1 MKAIGLSRREWLLA
15 APAMAASVA
24 GVALPVAA
32 AEGRWPTRPLRLLVG
47 FPGGSSPDLM
57 ARLLADPLS
66 RALGQPVVVDNRV
79 GAGGNLAATLV
90 ARATDGHTL
99 GLMINGNLT
108 TARLLQPATA
118 YDPAT
123 DLAPVA
129 LLGSAPLLLCAG
141 AQAPTPFKAFAPHAR
156 EAGARWN
163 FGSPG
168 IGTLG
173 HLGMELL
180 QQRTGLAAVHVPYPG
195 NPQVV
200 AALLAG
206 EVQMALL
213 PPGLALPLVR
223 AGRLQ
228 VLLATSTGRS
238 GLAPEVPGLAESGID
253 LPSLEIWNAVAAP
266 RRQPGA
272 QVQRLATEL
281 NRLVREPAVRDAMA
295 QQGWS
300 VVGAGPEG
308 LARRMA
314 ADTALMAPLI
324 RRLQPLALR

>member
-1 MKAIGLSRREWLLA
+1 MTRRLLLQA
-15 APAMAASVA
+15 ACAFTATALCTLPALAQE
-24 GVALPVAA
+24 PN
-32 AEGRWPTRPLRLLVG
+32 WPTRPLRIIVPFGPGSGNDIVARLVG
-47 FPGGSSPDLM
+47 EHLT
-57 ARLLADPLS
+57 
-66 RALGQPVVVDNRV
+66 RALGQPVVVDNRA

-108 TARLLQPATA
+108 TARLLQSATA
-118 YDPAT
+118 YDPQT

-129 LLGSAPLLLCAG
+129 LLGSAPLLLCTGADAPAG
-141 AQAPTPFKAFAPHAR
+141 FSAWLARAR

-168 IGTLG
+168 TGTLG

-213 PPGLALPLVR
+213 PPGLAGPLVR
-223 AGRLQ
+223 SGRLKA
-228 VLLATSTGRS
+228 VLATVGGRS
-238 GLAPEVPGLAESGID
+238 ALAPEVRV
-253 LPSLEIWNAVAAP
+253 NAVS
-266 RRQPGA
+266 PGA
-272 QVQRLATEL
+272 ILWPEQGKDDFARVEPSSKKRKAVDAGIECIGCGVCYSSCEVVTWKPDYLGPAALSRAWT
-281 NRLVREPAVRDAMA
+281 LVSIETF
-295 QQGWS
+295 S
-300 VVGAGPEG
+300 VGV
-308 LARRMA
+308 
-314 ADTALMAPLI
+314 I
-324 RRLQPLALR
+324 SS

>member
-1 MKAIGLSRREWLLA
+1 MSRTGPSRRHWLA
-15 APAMAASVA
+15 AASA
-24 GVALPVAA
+24 WLAA
-32 AEGRWPTRPLRLLVG
+32 APLTGRAAGADWPRRPLRLLVG

-57 ARLLADPLS
+57 ARLLAEPLA
-66 RALGQPVVVDNRV
+66 RLLGQPVVVDNRP

-118 YDPAT
+118 YDPQT
-123 DLAPVA
+123 DLAPVC
-129 LLGSAPLLLCAG
+129 LLGSAPLLLCTDTDTADGFEALLRRARSAG
-141 AQAPTPFKAFAPHAR
+141 S
-156 EAGARWN
+156 RWN

-168 IGTLG
+168 TGTLG

-180 QQRTGLAAVHVPYPG
+180 QQRAGLAAVHVPYPG

-223 AGRLQ
+223 SGRLAA
-228 VLLATSTGRS
+228 VLATATARS
-238 GLAPEVPGLAESGID
+238 ALAPGVPGLAESGVA
-253 LPSLEIWNAVAAP
+253 LPALEVWNAVAAP
-266 RRQPGA
+266 RGQPVA
-272 QVQRLATEL
+272 QVQRLAATL
-281 NRLVREPAVRDAMA
+281 TQLVREPAVRDAMA
-295 QQGWS
+295 AQGWS

-324 RRLQPLALR
+324 RRLQPSSPR

>member
-1 MKAIGLSRREWLLA
+1 MSGQGLSRRQWLARGLAAAPVLLA
-15 APAMAASVA
+15 VPPGAAASA
-24 GVALPVAA
+24 
-32 AEGRWPTRPLRLLVG
+32 WPARPLRLLVG
-47 FPGGSSPDLM
+47 FPAGSSPDLT
-57 ARLLADPLS
+57 ARLLAEPLG
-66 RALGQPVVVDNRV
+66 RALGQPVVVDNRA

-108 TARLLQPATA
+108 TARLLQSATA
-118 YDPAT
+118 YDPQT

-129 LLGSAPLLLCAG
+129 LLGSAPLLLCTGADAPAG
-141 AQAPTPFKAFAPHAR
+141 FSAWLARAR

-168 IGTLG
+168 TGTLG

-213 PPGLALPLVR
+213 PPGLAGPLVR
-223 AGRLQ
+223 SGRLKA
-228 VLLATSTGRS
+228 VLATVGGRS
-238 GLAPEVPGLAESGID
+238 ALAPEVPGLAESGVA
-253 LPSLEIWNAVAAP
+253 LPPLEIWNAVAAP
-266 RRQPGA
+266 RAQPAA

-281 NRLVREPAVRDAMA
+281 TRLVREPALRDAMA
-295 QQGWS
+295 AQGWS

-324 RRLQPLALR
+324 RRLQPGALR

>member
-1 MKAIGLSRREWLLA
+1 MKSDRLNRRQWLGA
-15 APAMAASVA
+15 SMAGMAAA
-24 GVALPVAA
+24 ALPVVA
-32 AEGRWPTRPLRLLVG
+32 AEGRWPTQPLRLLVG

-57 ARLLADPLS
+57 ARLLAEPLS

-129 LLGSAPLLLCAG
+129 LLGSAPLLLCAD
-141 AQAPTPFKAFAPHAR
+141 AQAPAPFKSFTQRAR

-213 PPGLALPLVR
+213 PPGLALPLWR

-228 VLLATSTGRS
+228 VLLATSAGRS
-238 GLAPEVPGLAESGID
+238 ALAPEVPGLAESGID
-253 LPSLEIWNAVAAP
+253 LASLEIWNAVAAP
-266 RRQPGA
+266 RRQPAA
-272 QVQRLATEL
+272 QVQRLAAEL
-281 NRLVREPAVRDAMA
+281 TRLVREPAVREGMA
-295 QQGWS
+295 RQGWNL
-300 VVGAGPEG
+300 VGAGPEG

-324 RRLQPLALR
+324 RRLQPQALR

>member
-1 MKAIGLSRREWLLA
+1 MNAPAWNRRQWMAAAAALAAGAA
-15 APAMAASVA
+15 APAAAT
-24 GVALPVAA
+24 AA
-32 AEGRWPTRPLRLLVG
+32 PWPARPLRLLVG

-57 ARLLADPLS
+57 ARLLADPLG

-99 GLMINGNLT
+99 GLMISGNLT

-118 YDPAT
+118 YDPFT

-129 LLGSAPLLLCAG
+129 LLASAPLLLCAG
-141 AQAPTPFKAFAPHAR
+141 AAAP
-156 EAGARWN
+156 AGAAALLALGRQERGRWN
-163 FGSPG
+163 YGSPG

-180 QQRTGLAAVHVPYPG
+180 QQRAGLSAVHVPYPG

-200 AALLAG
+200 AVLLAG
-206 EVQMALL
+206 EVQLALL

-223 AGRLQ
+223 SGRLRA
-228 VLLATSTGRS
+228 VLATSAGRS
-238 GLAPEVPGLAESGID
+238 ALAPELPGLMEAGLD
-253 LPSLEIWNAVAAP
+253 LPPLEIWNAVAAP
-266 RRQPGA
+266 RGQPAA
-272 QVQRLATEL
+272 QVQRLAAEL
-281 NRLVREPAVRDAMA
+281 TRIVREPAVREALVA
-295 QQGWS
+295 QGWS

-314 ADTALMAPLI
+314 TDAALMAPLI
-324 RRLQPLALR
+324 GRLPR

>member
-1 MKAIGLSRREWLLA
+1 MSRRAVSRRAWLAGLGA
-15 APAMAASVA
+15 VA
-24 GVALPVAA
+24 GVGAVALSLPRPAGA
-32 AEGRWPTRPLRLLVG
+32 AEAWPSRPLRLLVG

-57 ARLLADPLS
+57 ARLLADPLG

-118 YDPAT
+118 YDPLT

-141 AQAPTPFKAFAPHAR
+141 AAAP
-156 EAGARWN
+156 AGAAALLAMARQQGGRWN
-163 FGSPG
+163 YGSPG

-206 EVQMALL
+206 EVQLALL

-223 AGRLQ
+223 SGRLRAVLCTSAGRSAQ
-228 VLLATSTGRS
+228 
-238 GLAPEVPGLAESGID
+238 APELPGLNEASLD
-253 LPSLEIWNAVAAP
+253 LPPLEIWNAVAAP
-266 RRQPGA
+266 RRQPPA
-272 QVQRLATEL
+272 QVQRLAAEL
-281 NRLVREPAVRDAMA
+281 TRIVREPSVREAMA
-295 QQGWS
+295 GQGWS

-314 ADTALMAPLI
+314 ADAALMAPLI
-324 RRLQPLALR
+324 ARLPR

>member
-1 MKAIGLSRREWLLA
+1 MNAPAWNRRQWMAAASALAAGAA
-15 APAMAASVA
+15 APAAAT
-24 GVALPVAA
+24 AA
-32 AEGRWPTRPLRLLVG
+32 PWPSRPLRLLVG

-57 ARLLADPLS
+57 ARLLADPLG

-90 ARATDGHTL
+90 ARAHDGHTL

-118 YDPAT
+118 YDPFT

-141 AQAPTPFKAFAPHAR
+141 AAAP
-156 EAGARWN
+156 AGAAALLALARQERGRWN
-163 FGSPG
+163 YGSPG

-180 QQRTGLAAVHVPYPG
+180 QQLAGLSAVHVPYPG

-206 EVQMALL
+206 EVQLALL

-223 AGRLQ
+223 SGRLRA
-228 VLLATSTGRS
+228 VLATSAGRS
-238 GLAPEVPGLAESGID
+238 ALAPELPGLREVGLD
-253 LPSLEIWNAVAAP
+253 LPALEIWNAVAAP
-266 RRQPGA
+266 RGQPAA

-281 NRLVREPAVRDAMA
+281 TRIVREPAVREALVA
-295 QQGWS
+295 QGWS

-314 ADTALMAPLI
+314 TDAALMAPLI
-324 RRLQPLALR
+324 ARLPR

>member
-1 MKAIGLSRREWLLA
+1 MTPPGLSRRQCLAALPGLLATA
-15 APAMAASVA
+15 APAATA
-24 GVALPVAA
+24 
-32 AEGRWPTRPLRLLVG
+32 WPDRPLRLLVG
-47 FPGGSSPDLM
+47 FTGGSSPDLM
-57 ARLLADPLS
+57 ARLLADPLG
-66 RALGQPVVVDNRV
+66 RALGQPVVVDNRT
-79 GAGGNLAATLV
+79 GAAGHLAATLV

-118 YDPAT
+118 YDPHT

-129 LLGSAPLLLCAG
+129 LLASAPLLWCAPADAPPRLTDFVQRG
-141 AQAPTPFKAFAPHAR
+141 RQA
-156 EAGARWN
+156 GGRWN
-163 FGSPG
+163 YGSPG

-213 PPGLALPLVR
+213 PPALALPQVR
-223 AGRLQ
+223 SGRLRA
-228 VLLATSTGRS
+228 LLATSGGRS
-238 GLAPEVPGLAESGID
+238 ALVPDLPGLSEAGID
-253 LPSLEIWNAVAAP
+253 LPPLEIWNAVAAP
-266 RRQPGA
+266 RRQPEA
-272 QVQRLATEL
+272 QVQRLAAEL
-281 NRLVREPAVRDAMA
+281 TRLVREPAVREALSA
-295 QQGWS
+295 QGWS
-300 VVGAGPEG
+300 VIGAGPEG

-314 ADTALMAPLI
+314 TDTALMAPII
-324 RRLQPLALR
+324 RRLQPQAPR